1 MMNFGNLNLNKQF
14 FSYLA
19 TYLVGSWSI
28 IQFVEWFSKRYNFDN
43 GWTDII
49 GLALVCLLPS
59 VLLFSWIHADEA
71 HQFKKQKLVYAL
83 NIGLVLLTL
92 GPLSQ
97 GFSFA
102 STTEKLKV
110 TDENGVEQ
118 EVEVSKQEYI
128 RQIAFL
134 PFHNEQNEAWLSHA
148 FPTLISTDINQCKRF
163 KTYGSSNFED
173 ELKELEYEAKDAIP
187 QNIKEKLTNDKSD
200 YIISGVINEIENA
213 EYAYEIELYSRKTA
227 KALIN
232 IKGTTKNI
240 YGLADSL
247 SVAIGKEIF
256 KTDLKIQFDDYKDI
270 PAKELYSANEEALA
284 YYFKSRHQFYALD
297 DYTAAL
303 TTVEKAIKMDNKF
316 AEAYNL
322 RGRINYAQAKI
333 EEGRTDLEKALQLS
347 NSISDYQQR
356 NIKRNYYDYSNNTD
370 KYQDFLEMWIKI
382 HPEDD
387 VPFANLMQVHINNK
401 SHKEAINVAHR
412 AEEVGHTKRFLFTI
426 TQLYAQIDNKEKVK
440 EYLSKYQKA
449 FPDDDE
455 IEKKI
460 GRIYSQQYLHEE
472 ALKHYEAYNTLNPLD
487 IDNNISISY
496 CLFQLSQYDESISL
510 LQSLLSKAKNYS
522 DSLWIFNALEYRY
535 SDRGEIKKAIALM
548 NQRHAFSEKHT
559 PLLGR
564 LMQKASNPYF
574 SRYHSIGKHEQ
585 SEKNIEAVGK
595 LSEEH
600 ENFALANYYLAT
612 ENAQKFAEVLITKKK
627 FFEKNSSPE
636 YFKLIEALGKKFNG
650 DYEGAITIFEAKLEA
665 EQSDEDI
672 ETTLYDCYRLTQ
684 QYDKAIKGY
693 EALLKKMPSNGKII
707 LNYAQC
713 LNDFGQI
720 DVAKAQLKKLMDLW
734 KNADPEYIYYQEALE
749 LDRQINLVN

>member
-1 MMNFGNLNLNKQF
+1 MAFKNLNLNKQF

-28 IQFVEWFSKRYNFDN
+28 IQFVEWFCKRYNFSN
-43 GWTDII
+43 GWTDVIGI
-49 GLALVCLLPS
+49 GLLLLLPS
-59 VLLFSWIHADEA
+59 VVLFSWIHADEA
-71 HQFKKQKLVYAL
+71 HQFKKQKLVYSL
-83 NIGLVLLTL
+83 NIGLLLMTL
-92 GPLSQ
+92 GTISQ
-97 GFSFA
+97 AFSLT

-134 PFHNEQNEAWLSHA
+134 PFQNDKNEAWLSHA

-163 KTYGSSNFED
+163 KTYSSTYFMN
-173 ELKELEYEAKDAIP
+173 ELKELDYEAKDAIP

-200 YIISGVINEIENA
+200 YIISGSINEIGDG
-213 EYAYEIELYSRKTA
+213 EYAYEIELYSRKLS
-227 KALIN
+227 KALIS
-232 IKGTTKNI
+232 TKAKTNDI

-247 SVAIGKEIF
+247 SVTIGKEIF
-256 KTDLKIQFDDYKDI
+256 KTDLNIQFDDYKNI

-284 YYFKSRHQFYALD
+284 YYFKSRHQYYALD
-297 DYTAAL
+297 DYAAAL
-303 TTVEKAIKMDNKF
+303 TTIEKAIEIDNKF
-316 AEAYNL
+316 AEAYSL
-322 RGRINYAQAKI
+322 RGRINYDEAKI
-333 EEGRTDLEKALQLS
+333 EKGRADLEKALQLS

-356 NIKRNYYDYSNNTD
+356 NIKRNYYSYSDNTD

-387 VPFANLMQVHINNK
+387 VPFANLMQVHINNRA
-401 SHKEAINVAHR
+401 HKEAIKVAHR
-412 AEEVGHTKRFLFTI
+412 AEAAGHTKRFLFTI
-426 TQLYAQIDNKEKVK
+426 TQLYARINDTKKVG
-440 EYLSKYQKA
+440 EYLSKYKEA

-460 GRIYSQQYLHEE
+460 GRLYSQQYLHED
-472 ALKHYEAYNTLNPLD
+472 ALKHYEAYSTLNPLD
-487 IDNNISISY
+487 IDINIKISY

-510 LQSLLSKAKNYS
+510 LEDLLSKAKTYS
-522 DSLWIFNALEYRY
+522 DSFWVFDALEYRY
-535 SDRGEIKKAIALM
+535 ADRGEMKKSIALM

-574 SRYHSIGKHEQ
+574 YRYHSIGEHEQ
-585 SEKNIEAVGK
+585 SEKNIEAVAK

-600 ENFALANYYLAT
+600 ENFARVNYYLST
-612 ENAQKFAEVLITKKK
+612 ENAQKFIDFLTTKKK
-627 FFEKNSSPE
+627 FIEKNTSPE
-636 YFKLIEALGKKFNG
+636 YFKLIEAIGKKFNK
-650 DYEGAITIFEAKLEA
+650 DYEGAIPIFEAKLKT
-665 EQSDEDI
+665 EQSDNDI
-672 ETTLYDCYRLTQ
+672 ETTLYDCYRLNQ

-693 EALLKKMPSNGKII
+693 ETLLKKMPSDGEII
-707 LNYAQC
+707 LKYAQC
-713 LNDFGQI
+713 LNDTGQV
-720 DVAKAQLKKLMDLW
+720 DSAKAQLKKLMELW

-749 LDRQINLVN
+749 LDKQVNLAN

>member
-1 MMNFGNLNLNKQF
+1 MMKLGNLNLNKQF

-43 GWTDII
+43 SWTDII
-49 GLALVCLLPS
+49 GLALVLLFPS
-59 VLLFSWIHADEA
+59 ALLFSWLHADEA
-71 HQFKKQKLVYAL
+71 HQFKKQKLVYSL
-83 NIGLVLLTL
+83 NVGVLLMTL
-92 GPLSQ
+92 VSVSQ
-97 GFSFA
+97 VFSLT

-134 PFHNEQNEAWLSHA
+134 PFQNDKNEAWLSHA

-163 KTYGSSNFED
+163 KTYSSAYFTND
-173 ELKELEYEAKDAIP
+173 LIELEYEAKDAIP
-187 QNIKEKLTNDKSD
+187 QNIKEKLTNDKSN
-200 YIISGVINEIENA
+200 YIISGAINEINDT
-213 EYAYEIELYSRKTA
+213 EYAYEIELYSRATTKV
-227 KALIN
+227 LIN
-232 IKGTTKNI
+232 AKGVTKNI

-247 SVAIGKEIF
+247 SVALGKEIF
-256 KTDLKIQFDDYKDI
+256 KTDLKIQFDDYKNI
-270 PAKELYSANEEALA
+270 PAKELYSANEEALT

-297 DYTAAL
+297 DYKAAL
-303 TTVEKAIKMDNKF
+303 SNVEKAIAIDNKF

-322 RGRINYAQAKI
+322 RGRIKYAEAKI
-333 EEGRTDLEKALQLS
+333 EEGRNDLEKALQLS
-347 NSISDYQQR
+347 SSISDYQQR

-387 VPFANLMQVHINNK
+387 NPFANLMQVHINNK
-401 SHKEAINVAHR
+401 SHKEAIKVAHR
-412 AEEVGHTKRFLFTI
+412 AEAAGHTKRFLFTT
-426 TQLYAQIDNKEKVK
+426 TQLYAQIDDTKKVE
-440 EYLSKYQKA
+440 EYLSKYKEA

-460 GRIYSQQYLHEE
+460 GRIYSQQYLHED

-496 CLFQLSQYDESISL
+496 CLFQLSQYDEAISL
-510 LQSLLSKAKNYS
+510 LENLVTKAKNHS
-522 DSLWIFNALEYRY
+522 DSVWVFNALEYRY
-535 SDRGEIKKAIALM
+535 ADRGEIKKSIALM
-548 NQRHAFSEKHT
+548 NQRHTFSEKHT

-585 SEKNIEAVGK
+585 SVKNIEAVGK

-600 ENFALANYYLAT
+600 KVIAQANYYLST
-612 ENAQKFAEVLITKKK
+612 ENAQKFTELLTTKKN
-627 FFEKNSSPE
+627 FIEKNTAPE
-636 YFKLIEALGKKFNG
+636 YFKLLEAIGKKFNK
-650 DYEGAITIFEAKLEA
+650 DYEGAIPIFEAKLKA
-665 EQSDEDI
+665 EQSDEDV
-672 ETTLYDCYRLTQ
+672 ETALYDCYRLTQ

-693 EALLKKMPSNGKII
+693 EALIKKMPSNGEII
-707 LNYAQC
+707 LKYTQC
-713 LNDFGQI
+713 LNDNGQV
-720 DVAKAQLKKLMDLW
+720 DEAKKELEKLMELW
-734 KNADPEYIYYQEALE
+734 KNADPEYIFYQEALE
-749 LDRQINLVN
+749 LDKQINLVN

>member
-1 MMNFGNLNLNKQF
+1 MMNLGNINLNKQF

-19 TYLVGSWSI
+19 TYLVGSWSL
-28 IQFVEWFSKRYNFDN
+28 IQFVEWFCKRYNFSN

-49 GLALVCLLPS
+49 GIALLLLLPS

-71 HQFKKQKLVYAL
+71 HQFKKQKLVYSL
-83 NIGLVLLTL
+83 NIGLLLMML
-92 GPLSQ
+92 VPISQ
-97 GFSFA
+97 GFSLT

-110 TDENGVEQ
+110 TDEHGVEQ

-134 PFHNEQNEAWLSHA
+134 PFQNDKNEAWLSHA

-163 KTYGSSNFED
+163 KTYSSAYFID
-173 ELKELEYEAKDAIP
+173 ELKELDYAAKDAIP
-187 QNIKEKLTNDKSD
+187 QNIKEKLTNDISD
-200 YIISGVINEIENA
+200 YIISGIINEIENA

-227 KALIN
+227 KALIHT
-232 IKGTTKNI
+232 KGTTKNI

-247 SVAIGKEIF
+247 SVALGKEIF
-256 KTDLKIQFDDYKDI
+256 KTDLKIPFDDYKDI
-270 PAKELYSANEEALA
+270 PAKELYSAKEEALA
-284 YYFKSRHQFYALD
+284 FYFKSRHQFYALD
-297 DYTAAL
+297 DYSAAL
-303 TTVEKAIKMDNKF
+303 KNIEKAIAIDNKF

-322 RGRINYAQAKI
+322 RGRINYAEAKI
-333 EEGRTDLEKALQLS
+333 EAGRNDLEKALQLS

-356 NIKRNYYDYSNNTD
+356 NIKRNYYNYSNNTD

-387 VPFANLMQVHINNK
+387 APFASLMQIHINNK
-401 SHKEAINVAHR
+401 SHKEAIKVANR
-412 AEEVGHTKRFLFTI
+412 AEAAGHTKRFLFI
-426 TQLYAQIDNKEKVK
+426 STQLYAQIDEKEKVG
-440 EYLSKYQKA
+440 EYLLKYKEA

-460 GRIYSQQYLHEE
+460 GRIYSQQYLHED

-487 IDNNISISY
+487 IDNNIKISY
-496 CLFQLSQYDESISL
+496 CLFQLSQYDESIAL
-510 LQSLLSKAKNYS
+510 LENLVAKAKNYS
-522 DSLWIFNALEYRY
+522 DSVWIFDALEYRY
-535 SDRGEIKKAIALM
+535 ADRGEMKKSIALM

-574 SRYHSIGKHEQ
+574 YRYHSIGEYEQ
-585 SEKNIEAVGK
+585 SEKNIAAVGK

-612 ENAQKFAEVLITKKK
+612 ENAQKFTEFMATRKK
-627 FFEKNSSPE
+627 FIEKNTSPE
-636 YFKLIEALGKKFNG
+636 YFKLIEALGKKFNK
-650 DYEGAITIFEAKLEA
+650 DYEGAITIFEAKLET

-672 ETTLYDCYRLTQ
+672 EGALYDCYRLTQ

-693 EALLKKMPSNGKII
+693 EALLKKMPSDGEII
-707 LNYAQC
+707 LKYAQC
-713 LNDFGQI
+713 LNDTGQV
-720 DVAKAQLKKLMDLW
+720 DAAKEELKKLMILW

-749 LDRQINLVN
+749 LDKQINLAN